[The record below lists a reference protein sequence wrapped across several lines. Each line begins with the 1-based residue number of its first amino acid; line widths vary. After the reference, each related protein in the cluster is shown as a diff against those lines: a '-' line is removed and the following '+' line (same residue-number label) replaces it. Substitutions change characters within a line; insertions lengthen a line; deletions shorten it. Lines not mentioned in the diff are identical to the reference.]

1 MEHGYNFRDYQRGV
15 LELSLNAVY
24 EGRNVFVCLPTG
36 IPANYPSFC
45 LNIPLF
51 YVTQA
56 QFASFKQVLAFMCQ
70 LLVNN
75 FVKFKQK
82 YGKSSKIV
90 SSIINFVR
98 LAGMHWL
105 WEEPLLVCYGTRT
118 WWR

>member
-1 MEHGYNFRDYQRGV
+1 MVSANVVNSAR
-15 LELSLNAVY
+15 LELFLNAVY

-36 IPANYPSFC
+36 IPASYPSFC

-51 YVTQA
+51 YLAQA
-56 QFASFKQVLAFMCQ
+56 QFTSFKQVLAFVCQ
-70 LLVNN
+70 LLVTS

-90 SSIINFVR
+90 SSIKQIKFVR

-105 WEEPLLVCYGTRT
+105 WKSLC
-118 WWR
+118 